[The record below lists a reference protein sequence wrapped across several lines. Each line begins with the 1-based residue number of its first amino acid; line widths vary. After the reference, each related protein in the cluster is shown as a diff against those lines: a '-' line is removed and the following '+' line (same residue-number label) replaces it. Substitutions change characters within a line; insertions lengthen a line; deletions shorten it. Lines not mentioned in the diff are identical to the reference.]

1 MSPYPWPV
9 PDDPTVSHRPDLW
22 SRLAALLP
30 SPLDRLVGLQQVRYL
45 LVAGTTSLGYLG
57 LVAAGLALGWHYMIA
72 IAVAQAIT
80 IACAF
85 PAYRTLVF
93 ASRGPWRTDFARFL
107 SVWSSGMVAGFV
119 ATPLLVEVLGMPP
132 LLAQV
137 VAIVVVAVGS
147 YLGHRYFSFRHRD
160 PAPGRAGEG

>member
-1 MSPYPWPV
+1 MPDNAPV
-9 PDDPTVSHRPDLW
+9 SRRPDVW
-22 SRLAALLP
+22 SRLAGVLP

-45 LVAGTTSLGYLG
+45 LVAGTTSLVYLG
-57 LVAAGLALGWHYMIA
+57 LVAGGLALGWHYMLA
-72 IAVAQAIT
+72 ILVAQVIT
-80 IACAF
+80 IAGAF

-93 ASRGPWRTDFARFL
+93 ASRGSWRTDLLRFL

-119 ATPLLVEVLGMPP
+119 ATPLLVEVFGMPP

-147 YLGHRYFSFRHRD
+147 YLGHRFFSFRQRD
-160 PAPGRAGEG
+160 TGPEGAGGMMER